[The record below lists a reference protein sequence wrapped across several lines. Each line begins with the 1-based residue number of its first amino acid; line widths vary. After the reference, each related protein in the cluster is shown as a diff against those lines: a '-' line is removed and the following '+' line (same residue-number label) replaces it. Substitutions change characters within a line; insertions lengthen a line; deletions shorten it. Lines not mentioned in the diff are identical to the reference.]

1 MTALLVP
8 LPYPLNAADV
18 PRAIARIA
26 LWVATGRHVMEKQF
40 SIEWLATELRKGL
53 RAGRLSL
60 TIKAIEAAEKHDDE
74 IADAVLR
81 EVYAELVGGALG
93 ERGPGHLQLVAYGQ
107 RAVLRAPHQRGRG
120 HRWHDHWLRNITIC
134 VWIEMACREF
144 GVRASRNRAARRAN
158 REPSGVSLVVAGLAA
173 NKIHLDESTV
183 QENLW
188 FALPGELARSNV
200 AAYLESW
207 NYPRA

>member
-1 MTALLVP
+1 
-8 LPYPLNAADV
+8 
-18 PRAIARIA
+18 
-26 LWVATGRHVMEKQF
+26 MERQF
-40 SIEWLATELRKGL
+40 SIEWLVTELRKGL
-53 RAGRLSL
+53 RAGRLTL

-81 EVYAELVGGALG
+81 EVYAELVGGAPA

-120 HRWHDHWLRNITIC
+120 HRWHDHWLRNIAIC
-134 VWIEMACREF
+134 VWIEMARREF

-158 REPSGVSLVVAGLAA
+158 REPSGVSLVIAALAR
-173 NKIHLDESTV
+173 NQIHLDESTV

-188 FALPGELARSNV
+188 FALPGELSRELV
-200 AAYLESW
+200 AAYLETW
-207 NYPRA
+207 N